1 MKGCR
6 IGVDVGG
13 TFTDFVLSD
22 HGSGA
27 LTYYKEPSVPEDPAV
42 AVANGVAAILERAGL
57 ATDSIELINHGT
69 TLALNAILQSK
80 GADVALVISRGFRDT
95 ITLGRGGLPNP
106 YDYKHPKQTPLIA
119 PSMVFDVDA
128 RVRPD
133 GSVIAEPDAAALD
146 ALAADIGATDA
157 KAAAVVVL
165 NSYQHPEVER
175 RVVQGLAERLPGVL
189 VTGSA
194 ELWPVIREFERSLVT
209 TLNAYV
215 HPLMNDYYGHLE
227 SLLRDKG
234 VSAPIYISTSNGGS
248 MSVGSARQRPVDT
261 LLSGPASGVVAAAEF
276 AKLSGQEKL
285 ITLDMGGT
293 SSDIAIT
300 QDGEPEF
307 TTETRLGDLPLV
319 LPVVNVWAI
328 GAGGGSI
335 VWVDPQGVLKVG
347 PESAGANP
355 GPVCYGRG
363 GTQPTVTDCYV
374 VAGYLDPADFLGGRM
389 SLDRAAAEAALAKIG
404 ETIGLEGED
413 VAVRA
418 ADAALRVATAKM
430 ATEVSKGMAQRGLD
444 PAEFALMPYG
454 GAGPTHGNLLANE
467 VGLSTMVVPPS
478 PGTFC
483 ALGAIMSD
491 IKRDFA
497 RSRRL
502 SLGLDPAAAESLR
515 GTIEELEAEAMAWL
529 GEQGDVVSA
538 PSVEVTCDMQYPR
551 TAFELNTAVPEAAWR
566 SGSAERLA
574 ELFHLEHERLYGFR
588 DADSPVDITTV
599 RLRVHGKVPAVRLP
613 EASGEGAAV
622 PAEER
627 DYFDGQTWRKAQVY
641 RRDAL
646 PAGSVL
652 QGPAVVEQ
660 EDSTVWVLAGWRA
673 TTDKHGVL
681 RLTRDDAS

>member
-1 MKGCR
+1 MSKSCR

-13 TFTDFVLSD
+13 TFTDFVLAD
-22 HGSGA
+22 QETGK
-27 LTYYKEPSVPEDPAV
+27 LTYFKEPSVPEDPSSAV
-42 AVANGVAAILERAGL
+42 VNGVAALLDRAGL
-57 ATDSIELINHGT
+57 TPDSIQLVNHGT
-69 TLALNAILQSK
+69 TLALNAILQNR
-80 GADVALVISRGFRDT
+80 GANVALVISRGFGDT

-106 YDYKHPKQTPLIA
+106 YNYKHPKQTPLIS
-119 PSMVFDVDA
+119 PDMVFEIDA

-133 GSVIAEPDAAALD
+133 GSSIAEPDAAALEK
-146 ALAADIGATDA
+146 LADDLKEVGA
-157 KAAAVVVL
+157 AAVAVVVL
-165 NSYQHPEVER
+165 NSYQHPALETKIADD
-175 RVVQGLAERLPGVL
+175 LAGKLPGVL

-194 ELWPVIREFERSLVT
+194 DLWPVIREFERTLVT

-215 HPLMNDYYGHLE
+215 HPLMNNYYGKLE
-227 SLLRDKG
+227 QELRKVG
-234 VSAPIYISTSNGGS
+234 VAAPVYISSSNGGS
-248 MSVGSARQRPVDT
+248 MSVDSARQRPVDT

-276 AKLSGQEKL
+276 AHLSGDQKL

-300 QDGEPEF
+300 QDGDPEF

-374 VAGYLDPADFLGGRM
+374 VAGYLDPAHFLGGRM
-389 SLDRAAAEAALAKIG
+389 KLDRAAAESALADIG
-404 ETIGLEGED
+404 RTIGLDGD
-413 VAVRA
+413 DIAVRT

-444 PAEFALMPYG
+444 PEEFALMPFG

-467 VGLSTMVVPPS
+467 VGLNTILVPPS

-502 SLGLDPAAAESLR
+502 TLGLDPVAAEDLR
-515 GTIEELEAEAMAWL
+515 SVIGDLETEALAWIAAE
-529 GEQGDVVSA
+529 GDIVDKA
-538 PSVEVTCDMQYPR
+538 AVEVTCDMQYPR
-551 TAFELNTAVPEAAWR
+551 TAFELSTAIPENVWR
-566 SGSAERLA
+566 KGSSEDIA

-599 RLRVHGKVPAVRLP
+599 RLRVHGEVPAVDLP
-613 EASGEGAAV
+613 TVAEGGAAK

-627 DYFDGQTWRKAQVY
+627 DYFDGSNWVRAAVY
-641 RRDAL
+641 HRSDL
-646 PAGSVL
+646 PAGSAFA
-652 QGPAVVEQ
+652 GPAVVEQ
-660 EDSTVWVLAGWRA
+660 EDSTVWVLASWHA
-673 TTDKHGVL
+673 STDQHGVL
-681 RLTRDDAS
+681 RLTRD